1 MEAVV
6 DVALPVFAVMA
17 AGWLAGRTR
26 LLGPAS
32 SEALNA
38 FVYWF
43 ALPPLLFLSMAQV
56 PLARI
61 FAWDY
66 IAVYCLGMVVTAVPA
81 LLVGRHVFGNRGGA
95 LSLHTMVALFAN
107 TGYMG
112 IPLFLAAFG
121 PEGALPAIIAT
132 VINGAVVTGLAIFA
146 VDFGEN
152 AGAGIGRALL
162 RAGGAL
168 ATAPLLLAPVA
179 GIAWQAAGLPLPTA
193 LANLAGLLG
202 AAAGPCA
209 LFAMGLFLV
218 GKPLAAGAGEVG
230 WLVCAK
236 LLIQP
241 LATWALALWV
251 IPLEAEWLRG
261 AVLMAALP
269 TGALAFVV
277 AQRYGIYVQRS
288 SAAILAT
295 TVASVVTLSAL
306 LAVLGTR

>member
-17 AGWLAGRTR
+17 AGWLAGRTY

-56 PLARI
+56 PLPRI
-61 FAWDY
+61 LAWDY
-66 IAVYCLGMVVTAVPA
+66 IAVFCLGIVATAVPA
-81 LLVGRHVFGNRGGA
+81 LLVGRHVFANRGGA
-95 LSLHTMVALFAN
+95 LSRHVMVALFAN

-121 PEGALPAIIAT
+121 PEGTLPAVIAT

-152 AGAGIGRALL
+152 AGAGVRRALL
-162 RAGGAL
+162 QAGRAV
-168 ATAPLLLAPVA
+168 ATAPLPLAPLA
-179 GIAWQAAGLPLPTA
+179 GIAWQVAGLPLPTA
-193 LANLAGLLG
+193 LVNLAGLLG
-202 AAAGPCA
+202 ASAGPCA

-218 GKPLAAGAGEVG
+218 GKPLAAGAAEIG
-230 WLVCAK
+230 WRVAVK
-236 LLIQP
+236 LLVQP

-251 IPLEAEWLRG
+251 IPLDGEWLRG

-277 AQRYGIYVQRS
+277 AQRYGVYVQRS

-295 TVASVVTLSAL
+295 TVGSVVTLSAL
-306 LAVLGTR
+306 LVLLGMR

>member
-17 AGWLAGRTR
+17 AGWIAGRTH

-66 IAVYCLGMVVTAVPA
+66 IAVYCLGMVATAVPA
-81 LLVGRHVFGNRGGA
+81 LLLGRFVFANRGGA

-121 PEGALPAIIAT
+121 PAGTLPAVIAT

-152 AGAGIGRALL
+152 AGAGVGRALL
-162 RAGGAL
+162 RAGRAL
-168 ATAPLLLAPVA
+168 ATAPLLLAPLA
-179 GIAWQAAGLPLPTA
+179 GIAWQAAGLPLPAA
-193 LANLAGLLG
+193 LVNLAGLLG
-202 AAAGPCA
+202 ASAGPCA

-230 WLVCAK
+230 WLVAAK
-236 LLIQP
+236 LALQP

-251 IPLEAEWLRG
+251 IPLDAEWLRG

-277 AQRYGIYVQRS
+277 AQRYGVYVQRS
-288 SAAILAT
+288 SAAILAS
-295 TVASVVTLSAL
+295 TVVSVVTVSVLLAL
-306 LAVLGTR
+306 LGTG